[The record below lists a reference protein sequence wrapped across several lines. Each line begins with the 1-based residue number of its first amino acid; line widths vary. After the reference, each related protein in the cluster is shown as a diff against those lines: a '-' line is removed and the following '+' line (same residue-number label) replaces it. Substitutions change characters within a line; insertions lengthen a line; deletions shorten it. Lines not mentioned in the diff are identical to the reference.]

1 MNLSLFSLALVQS
14 ALLALGQV
22 MLKLA
27 LLRMDPF
34 SWNLSFWRSLLL
46 NWQFALCG
54 LCFGTASLLWMY
66 IIRHYPLSAAY
77 PLVSLSF
84 AFGMIGA
91 IIFFHEH
98 VDLTKWIG
106 LILIVAGCYLISK

>member
-1 MNLSLFSLALVQS
+1 
-14 ALLALGQV
+14 
-22 MLKLA
+22 
-27 LLRMDPF
+27 
-34 SWNLSFWRSLLL
+34 
-46 NWQFALCG
+46 
-54 LCFGTASLLWMY
+54 MY

-84 AFGMIGA
+84 AFGMIAA

>member
-46 NWQFALCG
+46 NWHVMDVYHQALPSERSLPAGQPKLRVRNDSCHNFLPRTCG
-54 LCFGTASLLWMY
+54 L
-66 IIRHYPLSAAY
+66 
-77 PLVSLSF
+77 
-84 AFGMIGA
+84 
-91 IIFFHEH
+91 
-98 VDLTKWIG
+98 D
-106 LILIVAGCYLISK
+106 